1 MRIGIVI
8 AVAKELESF
17 LNSDYHVDVL
27 VDNVRGVFRTIIGD
41 KEVYAIKSGA
51 GQIDAASATQ
61 LLITKY
67 DVDVILNF
75 GVAGAIVK
83 GLQVQDL
90 FVVNKACNYD
100 FDTSEVDDI
109 GKHQYEEFEDMY
121 IPLDEGLINLTRSL
135 YPEIKDAY
143 VASGDKFIG
152 YKEEKDDLSNE
163 TLCNICDMEIAAIAR
178 TCFLNKIKCL
188 SIKCISDTYEG
199 SGTEYFENVSRS
211 SDKAFKLMVEIIKEL
226 R

>member
-121 IPLDEGLINLTRSL
+121 IPLDEGLINLARSL

-199 SGTEYFENVSRS
+199 SGTEYFQEVQTKPLN
-211 SDKAFKLMVEIIKEL
+211 
-226 R
+226 

>member
-1 MRIGIVI
+1 MRVGIVI
-8 AVAKELESF
+8 AVKKELESF

-27 VDNVRGVFRTIIGD
+27 IDNKRDVFRTIIGD

-67 DVDVILNF
+67 DVDVVLNF
-75 GVAGAIVK
+75 GVAGAIVR

-100 FDTSEVDDI
+100 FDTSEVDEI
-109 GKHQYEEFEDMY
+109 GKHQYEEFTDMY
-121 IPLDEGLINLTRSL
+121 IPLDNSLINLTKSL
-135 YPEIKDAY
+135 CPDIKDAY
-143 VASGDKFIG
+143 VASGDKFIAFQ
-152 YKEEKDDLSNE
+152 KEKDDLSND

-178 TCFLNKIKCL
+178 TCFLNEVKCL
-188 SIKCISDTYEG
+188 SIKCISDSYEG
-199 SGTEYFENVSRS
+199 SGTEYRENVSKS
-211 SDKAFKLMVEIIKEL
+211 SDKAFKLMIEIIKQL
-226 R
+226 

>member
-1 MRIGIVI
+1 MRVGIVI
-8 AVAKELESF
+8 AVKKELESF

-27 VDNVRGVFRTIIGD
+27 IDNKRDVFRTIIGD

-67 DVDVILNF
+67 DVDVVLNF
-75 GVAGAIVK
+75 GVAGAIVR

-100 FDTSEVDDI
+100 FDTSEVDEI
-109 GKHQYEEFEDMY
+109 GKHQYEEFTDMY
-121 IPLDEGLINLTRSL
+121 IPLDNSLINLTKSL
-135 YPEIKDAY
+135 CPDIKDAY
-143 VASGDKFIG
+143 VASGDKFIAF
-152 YKEEKDDLSNE
+152 KKEKDDLSNE

-178 TCFLNKIKCL
+178 TCFLNEVKCL
-188 SIKCISDTYEG
+188 SIKCISDSYEG
-199 SGTEYFENVSRS
+199 SGTEYRENVSKS
-211 SDKAFKLMVEIIKEL
+211 SDKAFKLMIEIIKQL
-226 R
+226 

>member
-1 MRIGIVI
+1 MRVGIVI
-8 AVAKELESF
+8 AVKKELESF

-27 VDNVRGVFRTIIGD
+27 IDNKRDVFRTIIGD

-67 DVDVILNF
+67 DVDVVLNF
-75 GVAGAIVK
+75 GVAGAIVR

-100 FDTSEVDDI
+100 FDTSEVDEI
-109 GKHQYEEFEDMY
+109 GKHQYEEFTDMY
-121 IPLDEGLINLTRSL
+121 IPLDNTLINLTKSL
-135 YPEIKDAY
+135 CPDIKDAY
-143 VASGDKFIG
+143 VASGDKFIAF
-152 YKEEKDDLSNE
+152 KKEKDDLSND

-178 TCFLNKIKCL
+178 TCFLNEVKCL
-188 SIKCISDTYEG
+188 SIKCISDSYEG
-199 SGTEYFENVSRS
+199 SGTEYRENVSKS
-211 SDKAFKLMVEIIKEL
+211 SDKAFKLMIEIIKQL
-226 R
+226 